1 MYNPENQY
9 RCTIIRGKAQKDLDN
24 LLPNYSSFIDN
35 ECPTDKEKFNKNF
48 NDYLSEMFYDKSFN
62 ELSNNHKKTV
72 RNHIT
77 EIAGKLFGLY
87 YTKGDL
93 VYQSESC
100 LKLVH
105 DNDQPAFFKNL
116 CLNFQFPNGTQKTQT
131 VQERINDNIKFK
143 PFHFIVEILRL
154 SKKIKTTLTK
164 DEVSYY
170 ILNSKDVLQG
180 KVSANEVLDKI
191 ISLRE
196 EGKIKKLESS
206 SYNTQH
212 IREQINLLELSNVI
226 RVQGDLIILNSYEHK
241 TIELFISSLYK
252 PLSFDIYNY
261 DLSIKEQRVKM
272 YEDWDEYYG
281 RINIPNHNL
290 LTTSLESLQKRDFNS
305 EKKEPTSKGV
315 NHNIL
320 GDEGEE
326 YVFNIEKQRVSSFNP
341 RLTNKVLM
349 LGKQRGIG
357 YDISSIEANE
367 NVQEPEFA
375 RFIEVK
381 STKRTTIPTLD
392 NDDWVDTIN
401 LTRRE
406 WIAAKQYGTSYNI
419 YRVYFTPNETIVR
432 IINNPYEKNEK
443 GKINVTPTTYR
454 MDFFSKSI
462 DKEY

>member
-35 ECPTDKEKFNKNF
+35 ECPIDKEGFNKNF
-48 NDYLSEMFYDKSFN
+48 NNYLSEMFYSKN
-62 ELSNNHKKTV
+62 YEELSNNHKKTI

-87 YTKGDL
+87 YLKGDL

-100 LKLVH
+100 SKLVQ

-116 CLNFQFPNGTQKTQT
+116 CLNFQFPNGTQKIQT
-131 VQERINDNIKFK
+131 IQERINDSIKFK
-143 PFHFIVEILRL
+143 PFHFIIEILRL
-154 SKKIKTTLTK
+154 SKEIKKTLTK
-164 DEVSYY
+164 DEISYY
-170 ILNSKDVLQG
+170 ILNSKEVLQG
-180 KVSANEVLDKI
+180 KVSAEVVLNKI

-196 EGKIKKLESS
+196 EKKIKKLESN

-226 RVQGDLIILNSYEHK
+226 RVQEDLIILNSYEHK
-241 TIELFISSLYK
+241 TIELFTSSLNN
-252 PLSFDIYNY
+252 PLSFNIYNY
-261 DLSIKEQRVKM
+261 NLSIRKQRVQM
-272 YEDWDEYYG
+272 QEDWDEYYG
-281 RINIPNHNL
+281 KINIPNHNQ
-290 LTTSLESLQKRDFNS
+290 LTTSLESLQKIDFKS
-305 EKKEPTSKGV
+305 EIIKPTTKGV

-326 YVFNIEKQRVSSFNP
+326 YVYNIEKQRVYSFNP

-349 LGKQRGIG
+349 LGKIRGIG

-367 NVQEPEFA
+367 NLQKPEFA

-381 STKRTTIPTLD
+381 STKRKTIPTLD
-392 NDDWVDTIN
+392 NDNWVDTIN

-406 WIAAKQYGTSYNI
+406 WIAAKQHGTSYNI

-432 IINNPYEKNEK
+432 IINNPFEKKEK
-443 GKINVTPTTYR
+443 GKIIVTPTTYR
-454 MDFFSKSI
+454 MEFDSKSI